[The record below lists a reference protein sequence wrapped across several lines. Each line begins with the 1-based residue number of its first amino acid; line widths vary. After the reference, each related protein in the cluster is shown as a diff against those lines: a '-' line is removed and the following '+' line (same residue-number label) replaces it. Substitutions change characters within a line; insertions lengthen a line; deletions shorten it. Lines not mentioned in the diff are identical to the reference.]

1 MDGNRISQA
10 RQALVIFLRSLP
22 SDSYFNVI
30 SFGSSYEKM
39 YPKSVRYEDQT
50 TKDSIA
56 KVQKMNAD
64 FGGTEIYYPLEN
76 ALTQPLIEGY
86 PRFVF
91 LLTDGSVSNTEN
103 VITMAKKKVGYSR
116 ISTIGI
122 GNGAS
127 LRLIEGC
134 AEAGKGKSVMIS
146 DSENPS
152 AKIISLLESSLT
164 PLIRKITLGYDN
176 TDLVSI
182 WPNPATIP
190 YILKDSIVNFYLTYR
205 GRLSAPRT
213 VSLEYEDSV
222 SRQKHK
228 SQVVVSSQ
236 SPSFPFVDKMAHFK
250 VLRTLE
256 DLARDSAA
264 KAIDFIDYRG
274 EVRSYKDEAVVYSV
288 KHQILSEYT
297 SFIAVGKELIDKEK
311 KLFRNVGSQLIEVQ
325 QTKPVEYQ

>member
-1 MDGNRISQA
+1 
-10 RQALVIFLRSLP
+10 
-22 SDSYFNVI
+22 
-30 SFGSSYEKM
+30 
-39 YPKSVRYEDQT
+39 
-50 TKDSIA
+50 
-56 KVQKMNAD
+56 
-64 FGGTEIYYPLEN
+64 
-76 ALTQPLIEGY
+76 
-86 PRFVF
+86 
-91 LLTDGSVSNTEN
+91 
-103 VITMAKKKVGYSR
+103 
-116 ISTIGI
+116 
-122 GNGAS
+122 
-127 LRLIEGC
+127 
-134 AEAGKGKSVMIS
+134 MIS

-213 VSLEYEDSV
+213 VSLEYEDSG

-325 QTKPVEYQ
+325 QTKPVEYVENPLPGMQNTFSRAAPMLMMASTAPAPSPMLMSSPAPTVYYALALAQ